1 MAQGDY
7 KLIKE
12 GSGGSFEE
20 KTVSAENGKVL
31 GFDSQLDPTMYELG
45 GGGGDYIKLAGINAQ
60 TGTTYT
66 FVIGDA
72 GKRVRCTNANAI
84 TVTVPQNSSVA
95 YDIGTVIEVEQGGA
109 GVVTLDEDTNVTI
122 NSSVKTWGQYSAV
135 RLLKLDTNLW
145 TVDGGSE

>member
-1 MAQGDY
+1 MSD
-7 KLIKE
+7 
-12 GSGGSFEE
+12 
-20 KTVSAENGKVL
+20 TVSLETALDVADNRSS
-31 GFDSQLDPTMYELG
+31 GFKDELKRKEK
-45 GGGGDYIKLAGINAQ
+45 IVAINAQ

-109 GVVTLDEDTNVTI
+109 GVVTLDEDTNVVI
-122 NSSVKTWGQYSAV
+122 NGALKTWGQYSAV